1 MSTYCSVTIVGNLA
15 RDPEVRNSQ
24 DGTKLVN
31 MTVATSERWKDKAT
45 GEQKEKAEFHRVVI
59 FNDRIGDV
67 AERYLKRGAKVLVV
81 GTLQT
86 RKWTDKDGAER
97 YSTEVVIG
105 RFKGE
110 LTMLDGRKDDAPAA
124 AAPRERTAARQNG
137 GGLALPPP
145 GTSPMGDLS
154 DEIPF
159 APCWQ

>member
-24 DGTKLVN
+24 DGTKIVN